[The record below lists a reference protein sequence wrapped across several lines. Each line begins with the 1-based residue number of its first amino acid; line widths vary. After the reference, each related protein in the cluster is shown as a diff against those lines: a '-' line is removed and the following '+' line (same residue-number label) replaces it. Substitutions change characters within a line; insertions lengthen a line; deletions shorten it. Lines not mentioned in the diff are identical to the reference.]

1 MRLSFKNK
9 ILISYVG
16 LFIFFVLLV
25 LGIVRLSVGL
35 VVRRAMGDRAT
46 AIIEEVRGSRNIQE
60 AVHQLRSMERSYFFR
75 VGLLDSEGHL
85 LYDSKASRLL
95 GAGFDPLLQTQH
107 PEVQQALSKGSGY
120 TEDYSQLFGQRFAY
134 MAKAFSFRGNIYVLR
149 LAFPL
154 APIVSMT
161 RDFELGFVLLASL
174 ILLTF
179 ALINWSVIN
188 HLTKPVQRILKAV
201 APFQQGIVD
210 RLPYLPID
218 LDGHPSEFDQLADT
232 LNQLNERVQTQLQVV
247 MRERNERAALLESL
261 NEGVIVIDHRGYVV
275 YANPAAW
282 RMLGCQLPAM
292 LPQDLTTL
300 IVARPDLVKKLSEV
314 WRKRIDE
321 HQAQDVAYLSEDPRP
336 LAIDITACPV
346 RGEIA
351 TLLVLHDVT
360 SRVQMLRVGR
370 DFVANASHELRTPI
384 TIIRGFVEALQEHE
398 MLTKQQ
404 RQEIVTKILRNCVRM
419 ESLIQNLLLLADVE
433 HGAVPQDATSDLLE
447 VAYECQENLHALYPS
462 AQVSVEPEGMG
473 PWQVRGTSD
482 LLILTIGNLLSNAA
496 KYSKDPATI
505 IVTMRRRNGTIELQV
520 QDRGM
525 GIPDDDLPHIFDRF
539 YTVDKARSRSM
550 GGSGLGL
557 SIVRS
562 IVERLGGKIAAE
574 STLGVGTTFKIM
586 LQACGASG

>member
-1 MRLSFKNK
+1 MRLSFRQK

-46 AIIEEVRGSRNIQE
+46 AIINEVRGSRNIQE

-107 PEVQQALSKGSGY
+107 PEVQQALKSGSGY
-120 TEDYSQLFGQRFAY
+120 AEDYSQLFGQRFAY
-134 MAKAFSFRGNIYVLR
+134 MAKAFTFREQTYILR

-179 ALINWSVIN
+179 ALITWSVIN

-201 APFQQGIVD
+201 APFQQGLVD

-218 LDGHPSEFDQLADT
+218 MEGHASEFDQLADT

-261 NEGVIVIDHRGYVV
+261 SEGVLVIDHRGYVV

-282 RMLGCQLPAM
+282 RLLGCPTPAL
-292 LPQDLTTL
+292 LPQELSTL
-300 IVARPDLVKKLSEV
+300 IASRPDLVQKLAEV
-314 WRKRIDE
+314 WRKLVVE
-321 HQAQDVAYLSEDPRP
+321 HQVQDVAYLSEEPRP
-336 LAIDITACPV
+336 VAIDITACPV
-346 RGEIA
+346 RGAIA

-433 HGAVPQDATSDLLE
+433 HGVVPQGARSDLLE
-447 VAYECQENLHALYPS
+447 VACECQENLQVLYPS
-462 AQVSVEPEGMG
+462 AHVTVETDGEG
-473 PWQVRGTSD
+473 PWNVRATSD
-482 LLILTIGNLLSNAA
+482 LLILTVGNLLNNAA

-505 IVTMRRRNGTIELQV
+505 SLKIRRRNGAVELKV
-520 QDRGM
+520 QDCGM
-525 GIPDDDLPHIFDRF
+525 GIPAEDLPHIFDRF
-539 YTVDKARSRSM
+539 YTVDKARSRAM

-562 IVERLGGKIAAE
+562 IVERLGGRITAE
-574 STLGVGTTFKIM
+574 SHLGVGTTFTIT
-586 LQACGASG
+586 LQASDA